1 MSYQLLIRP
10 EAESDITQAFDWYEA
25 RKPGLGFEFIG
36 AVEEGLSTIQ
46 QNPLAFAK
54 LHRDA
59 RRILLKRFPYGI
71 YFVFDAG
78 IISVLAC
85 FHAKRAP
92 SGLKTRLP

>member
-10 EAESDITQAFDWYEA
+10 DAEGDFAQAFDWYEG
-25 RKPGLGFEFIG
+25 RKPGLGFEFID
-36 AVEEGLSTIQ
+36 AVDDALSALR

-54 LHRDA
+54 LHREA

-71 YFVFDAG
+71 YFVFDG
-78 IISVLAC
+78 DVISVLAC

-92 SGLKTRLP
+92 SGWETRVP